1 MAYPHAVA
9 APQLADAN
17 HDALIII
24 GDDFSSL
31 ADASLSQAIS
41 AQQAVDARIGKQ
53 VTLLVIDSKRVIL
66 APNGPLNR
74 DYDDVRRYFDA
85 AKQGVLEAK
94 ASGSTHPAI
103 LLANVNQ
110 DSRYKHAL
118 EVAYLGACQA
128 LWQPLEAR
136 EFHGQATVS

>member
-9 APQLADAN
+9 ALQLADAN

-53 VTLLVIDSKRVIL
+53 VTYLLL
-66 APNGPLNR
+66 TLN
-74 DYDDVRRYFDA
+74 
-85 AKQGVLEAK
+85 
-94 ASGSTHPAI
+94 
-103 LLANVNQ
+103 
-110 DSRYKHAL
+110 AL
-118 EVAYLGACQA
+118 
-128 LWQPLEAR
+128 
-136 EFHGQATVS
+136 F